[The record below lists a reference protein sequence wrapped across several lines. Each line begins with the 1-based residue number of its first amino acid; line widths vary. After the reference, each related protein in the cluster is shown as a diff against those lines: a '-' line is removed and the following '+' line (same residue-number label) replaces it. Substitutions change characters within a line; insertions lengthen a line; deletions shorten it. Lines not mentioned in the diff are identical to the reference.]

1 MLGLALSELFL
12 RVVSVMLGG
21 YGIFCLIMSFAVPD
35 LGAQAF
41 LLLGTATAIVYFCP
55 SGRTPRYGDA
65 LFSKFG
71 KSVTIAGPCLAAAI
85 AKSFRA
91 IGRTISSFL
100 GRHSSR
106 GRR

>member
-1 MLGLALSELFL
+1 MLGFALSELFL

-21 YGIFCLIMSFAVPD
+21 YGIFCLIMSFALPD

-41 LLLGTATAIVYFCP
+41 LLLGTATAIIYFCP

-71 KSVTIAGPCLAAAI
+71 PRLAAAI

-91 IGRTISSFL
+91 IGRAISSFL

-106 GRR
+106 VRR